1 MSRSITMSFPHELSV
16 PEAKKRISERFDLL
30 KTQYIDKVGRAEL
43 AWVGDVAHLRASAI
57 GQTATAQIEVQPANI
72 RVEIHLPWL
81 LAAMASKVEGLLAS
95 NAKDTLRIGTTRK
108 V

>member
-30 KTQYIDKVGRAEL
+30 KSQYVDKVGHAEL

-57 GQTATAQIEVQPANI
+57 GQSATAEIEVQPANV

-81 LAAMASKVEGLLAS
+81 LAAMASKVEGLLKS
-95 NAKDTLRIGTTRK
+95 NAKDTLRIGTTKK

>member
-30 KTQYIDKVGRAEL
+30 KTQYIDKVGHAEL

-57 GQTATAQIEVQPANI
+57 GQTATAVIEVQPANI
-72 RVEIHLPWL
+72 RVEIQLPWL
-81 LAAMASKVEGLLAS
+81 LAAMAGKVEGLLKS